1 MPAFDHF
8 AVIAP
13 LYARVPYSKTEVMR
27 EAASL
32 PVRGC
37 LLDVGGGTG
46 RVASAIGNL
55 VDEIIIADISF
66 GMLKEAPLS
75 VTSPFGDDATPL
87 TTSTLTPLSASL
99 RPVCG
104 GSESLPFADN
114 SFERVIMVDALH
126 HVIDQAHTAREMFR
140 VLKPGGLLVI
150 EEPDIRT
157 FGVKLIAIA
166 EKLLLMRSHF
176 LAPDQI
182 VKLFASL
189 RVGKSSIKIAD
200 GTVWVIIEK

>member
-32 PVRGC
+32 PVRGS

-46 RVASAIGNL
+46 RVASAIRDL
-55 VDEIIIADISF
+55 VDKIFVADVSF
-66 GMLKEAPLS
+66 GMLKA
-75 VTSPFGDDATPL
+75 SPHA
-87 TTSTLTPLSASL
+87 AL

-114 SFERVIMVDALH
+114 SFERIIMVDALH

-166 EKLLLMRSHF
+166 EKLLWMRSHF
-176 LAPDQI
+176 LAPEEI

-189 RVGKSSIKIAD
+189 RVGKASIKIAD
-200 GTVWVIIEK
+200 GTAWVVIEK